1 MDDSKQEY
9 INDQIDK
16 RFIKLEN
23 RIDKIENK
31 MTSIEL
37 SNKEQTL
44 ILNQIKSDLDK
55 RKARNESNLN
65 SVIMQIVCIVI
76 GGIATIV
83 GTALL
88 KK

>member
-1 MDDSKQEY
+1 MDERQEY
-9 INDQIDK
+9 INSQYER
-16 RFIKLEN
+16 RFDKLEN

-31 MTSIEL
+31 IDSFEI
-37 SNKEQTL
+37 SQKEQTL